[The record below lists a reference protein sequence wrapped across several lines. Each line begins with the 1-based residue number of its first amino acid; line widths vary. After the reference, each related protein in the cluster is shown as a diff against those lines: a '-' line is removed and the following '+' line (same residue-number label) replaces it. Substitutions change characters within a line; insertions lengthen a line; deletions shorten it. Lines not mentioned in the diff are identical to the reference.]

1 VFRDLR
7 EIYNSEWEVL
17 EATQNMEQT
26 TTVVKLTRRFRTNND
41 DEFEFEVSDSFRWR
55 ACSIPEI
62 WK

>member
-7 EIYNSEWEVL
+7 EIFNSEWEIL

-41 DEFEFEVSDSFRWR
+41 DEFEFEVSDSFR
-55 ACSIPEI
+55 
-62 WK
+62 